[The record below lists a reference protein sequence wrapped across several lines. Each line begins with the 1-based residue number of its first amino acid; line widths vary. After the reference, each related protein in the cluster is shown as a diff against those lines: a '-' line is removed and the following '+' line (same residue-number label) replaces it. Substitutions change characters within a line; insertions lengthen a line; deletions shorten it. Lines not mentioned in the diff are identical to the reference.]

1 MSAPFRRALITGAS
15 SGLGRALAL
24 WFARQG
30 VVVYAAARRVEQLE
44 SLKAEAP
51 EHIIPMVLDVSD
63 ADATHDAVRALDESC
78 GGLDLVVAN
87 AGVGDQMSAEKIEW
101 SRVRKVL
108 DVNVLGATATLCGA
122 LPGMVARKRG
132 QLVGVSSLA
141 ASISLPKTAA
151 YNSSKSFL
159 TAFLESLRLDVE
171 QHGVAVTVIH
181 PGFVKTE
188 MTAKNRFPMPFLLET
203 DDAAQ
208 RVGRAITGQA
218 RFFSFPWPTA
228 FVVWLAGALPRP
240 LLRFIARRTI

>member
-1 MSAPFRRALITGAS
+1 MSAPFQRALITGAS

-24 WFARQG
+24 WFAKQG
-30 VVVYAAARRVEQLE
+30 VTVYAAARRVEQLE

-51 EHIIPMVLDVSD
+51 QHIIPMVLDVSD
-63 ADATHDAVRALDESC
+63 ADATNEAVRALDVSC
-78 GGLDLVVAN
+78 GGLDLVIAN
-87 AGVGDQMSAEKIEW
+87 AGIGDQMSAEKIEW
-101 SRVRKVL
+101 TRVRKVL
-108 DVNVLGATATLCGA
+108 DVNVMGAAATLCGA

-132 QLVGVSSLA
+132 HLVGVSSLA
-141 ASISLPKTAA
+141 ASVSLPKTAA

-159 TAFLESLRLDVE
+159 TGFLESLRLDVE
-171 QHGVAVTVIH
+171 QHGIAVTVIH

-188 MTAKNRFPMPFLLET
+188 MTAKNKFQMPFLLET

-208 RVGRAITGQA
+208 RVGGAIVRQT

-240 LLRFIARRTI
+240 ILRFIARRTI

>member
-1 MSAPFRRALITGAS
+1 MTAPFRRALITGAS

-30 VVVYAAARRVEQLE
+30 VVVYAAARRAEQLQ

-63 ADATHDAVRALDESC
+63 ADAAHDAVRALDASC
-78 GGLDLVVAN
+78 GGLDLVIAN
-87 AGVGDQMSAEKIEW
+87 AGIGDQMAAEAIEW
-101 SRVRKVL
+101 SRIRKVL
-108 DVNVLGATATLCGA
+108 DVNVMGATATLVGA

-132 QLVGVSSLA
+132 QLVGISSLA
-141 ASISLPKTAA
+141 ASVSLPQTAA

-159 TAFLESLRLDVE
+159 TAWLESLRLDVE

-181 PGFVKTE
+181 PGFVKSE
-188 MTAKNRFPMPFLLET
+188 LTAKNTFQMPFLLET

-208 RVGRAITGQA
+208 RVGRAIMRQT
-218 RFFSFPWPTA
+218 RFFAFPWPMA

-240 LLRFIARRTI
+240 MLRFFARRTL